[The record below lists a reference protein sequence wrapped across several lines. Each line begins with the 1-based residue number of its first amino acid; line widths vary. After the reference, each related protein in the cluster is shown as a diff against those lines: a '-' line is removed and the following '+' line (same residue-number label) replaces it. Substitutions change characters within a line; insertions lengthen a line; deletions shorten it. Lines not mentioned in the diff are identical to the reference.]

1 VLGQFYSEN
10 GSKYNTVILAGGLGT
25 RMGSAS
31 EHIPKALSKLG
42 NERAIDLLLNKFML
56 VSGRTVIG
64 TGWHGDLL
72 ESYVRGRFTGPTHF
86 SREDPSALAGNGLSL
101 LYALDSCDSRLGTIV
116 SFCDLLMVSNPKIG
130 GNTLYAAHRGTTGV
144 VGTFRHSIERDGARV
159 SSIVCHKSPQKIG
172 DVANGV
178 IGFFVFENTI
188 LLKEIVYGLAR
199 RRELKDITTDVITR
213 YLAAETM
220 QVYDVEALIEF
231 GNEQDLEA
239 ARRVWENY

>member
-1 VLGQFYSEN
+1 MLGQFYSET
-10 GSKYNTVILAGGLGT
+10 GAKYNVAILAGGLGT

-56 VSGRTVIG
+56 VAGRTIIG

-72 ESYVRGRFTGPTHF
+72 ESYVRGRFPGQAQF
-86 SREDPSALAGNGLSL
+86 SREDPSALSGNGMSL
-101 LYALDSCDSRLGTIV
+101 LYALDGCDSRLGTIV
-116 SFCDLLMVSNPKIG
+116 SFCDLLLVSNPKIT
-130 GNTLYAAHRGTTGV
+130 GNALYVAQAETKGV
-144 VGTFRHSIERDGARV
+144 VGTFRHSIEPDGDHVGR
-159 SSIVCHKSPQKIG
+159 IVCHAAPQKIG

-199 RRELKDITTDVITR
+199 RGELKDITTDIVTR
-213 YLAAETM
+213 YLALERMRAHA
-220 QVYDVEALIEF
+220 VDALIEF
-231 GNEQDLEA
+231 GNEQDLET
-239 ARRVWENY
+239 ARRVWESF